1 MYFDTFAEFLQ
12 MGKHGVYVWSS
23 YGISALLI
31 GLNILFAVV
40 AQRNAR
46 EQVKRLARRQAED
59 RGTE

>member
-1 MYFDTFAEFLQ
+1 MYFESFADFLQ

-46 EQVKRLARRQAED
+46 EEVKRLARRQAED

>member
-46 EQVKRLARRQAED
+46 EEVKRLARRQAED

>member
-31 GLNILFAVV
+31 GLNILFAVA
-40 AQRNAR
+40 AQRKAR
-46 EQVKRLARRQAED
+46 EEVKRLARRQAED
-59 RGTE
+59 RGPQ

>member
-46 EQVKRLARRQAED
+46 EEVKRLARRQADD

>member
-12 MGKHGVYVWSS
+12 MGKHGAYVWSS

-46 EQVKRLARRQAED
+46 EEVKRLARRQAED

>member
-1 MYFDTFAEFLQ
+1 MYFESFADFLQ

-40 AQRNAR
+40 AQRKAR
-46 EQVKRLARRQAED
+46 EEVKRLARRQAED